1 MVGLHTLD
9 SSSPTDAYL
18 ALEHRILTASGD
30 VLCYSR
36 LPMRQLLRFIP
47 SNRASLWWISEHSS
61 AQSVL
66 PDPEVVLTHIDG
78 RASPSTDLI
87 VLEGVDWFVDRTSP
101 QDTMRMIQSLD
112 ALSREHEL
120 DIVLPVDSLA
130 LTSQFWTRLRALAPA
145 IELSEDESAHE
156 TSDAPMAET
165 LDDVSD
171 SGDNDVG
178 TNDSEGTLVHLV
190 NLPAVGFTQAILARR
205 MLQWKRMGFDLAA
218 LEPAMAMVNLDDAH
232 RVYRMVESDI
242 TAAIDAIRYMN
253 TDRARLTVTERE
265 VYNYRLMSLSSVNET
280 IAELE
285 RLISTR

>member
-9 SSSPTDAYL
+9 SSSPSDAYL
-18 ALEHRILTASGD
+18 ALEHRILGATGD

-61 AQSVL
+61 AQSVM
-66 PDPEVVLTHIDG
+66 PDPEAVLTHIDE
-78 RASPSTDLI
+78 RAGSSTDLI

-120 DIVLPVDSLA
+120 DVVLPVDALA

-145 IELSEDESAHE
+145 VELGDHAPAHE
-156 TSDAPMAET
+156 PSDAPVAQTQGDE
-165 LDDVSD
+165 SD
-171 SGDNDVG
+171 STGNHSVP
-178 TNDSEGTLVHLV
+178 NDSEGTLVHLV
-190 NLPAVGFTQAILARR
+190 NLPGVGFTHAILARR

-218 LEPAMAMVNLDDAH
+218 LEPAMAMVNLDEAH
-232 RVYRMVESDI
+232 GLYRVVESDI
-242 TAAIDAIRYMN
+242 IAAIDAVRYMD
-253 TDRARLTVTERE
+253 THRARLTVTERE

-280 IAELE
+280 ITELE

>member
-1 MVGLHTLD
+1 M
-9 SSSPTDAYL
+9 
-18 ALEHRILTASGD
+18 
-30 VLCYSR
+30 
-36 LPMRQLLRFIP
+36 
-47 SNRASLWWISEHSS
+47 
-61 AQSVL
+61 
-66 PDPEVVLTHIDG
+66 THIDG
-78 RASPSTDLI
+78 CASSSTDLI

-120 DIVLPVDSLA
+120 DVVLPVDSLA

-145 IELSEDESAHE
+145 IELSDDVSAHE
-156 TSDAPMAET
+156 TSHSSMADT
-165 LDDVSD
+165 LDDVSY
-171 SGDNDVG
+171 SVDNDVE

-232 RVYRMVESDI
+232 RLYRVVESDI

>member
-18 ALEHRILTASGD
+18 ALEHRILGANGD

-61 AQSVL
+61 AQSVM

-78 RASPSTDLI
+78 RANSSTDLI

-101 QDTMRMIQSLD
+101 QDTLRMIQSLD
-112 ALSREHEL
+112 ALSREHQL
-120 DIVLPVDSLA
+120 DLVLPVDSLA
-130 LTSQFWTRLRALAPA
+130 LTSQFWARLRALAPA
-145 IELSEDESAHE
+145 FEPR
-156 TSDAPMAET
+156 SDAPVDETTDVPVTET
-165 LDDVSD
+165 LDEDSD
-171 SGDNDVG
+171 SMDNDLVD
-178 TNDSEGTLVHLV
+178 NNSERTLVHLV
-190 NLPAVGFTQAILARR
+190 NLPGVGFTHAILARR

-218 LEPAMAMVNLDDAH
+218 LEPAMAMVNLDEA
-232 RVYRMVESDI
+232 YRIYRDVESDI
-242 TAAIDAIRYMN
+242 TSAIDAVRYM
-253 TDRARLTVTERE
+253 DAQRAKLTVTERE
-265 VYNYRLMSLSSVNET
+265 VYNFRLMSLSSVDET

>member
-1 MVGLHTLD
+1 M
-9 SSSPTDAYL
+9 
-18 ALEHRILTASGD
+18 
-30 VLCYSR
+30 
-36 LPMRQLLRFIP
+36 
-47 SNRASLWWISEHSS
+47 
-61 AQSVL
+61 
-66 PDPEVVLTHIDG
+66 THIDG
-78 RASPSTDLI
+78 CASSSTDLI

-120 DIVLPVDSLA
+120 DVVLPVDSLA
-130 LTSQFWTRLRALAPA
+130 LTSQFWTRLRALAPG
-145 IELSEDESAHE
+145 IELSDDESAHE
-156 TSDAPMAET
+156 TSDSPMAET
-165 LDDVSD
+165 LDEVSD
-171 SGDNDVG
+171 SGDNDLV

-232 RVYRMVESDI
+232 RLYRVVESDI

>member
-18 ALEHRILTASGD
+18 ALEHRILGANGD

-61 AQSVL
+61 AQSVM

-78 RASPSTDLI
+78 RASSSTDLI

-101 QDTMRMIQSLD
+101 QDTLRMIQSLD
-112 ALSREHEL
+112 ALSREHQL
-120 DIVLPVDSLA
+120 DLVLPVDSLA
-130 LTSQFWTRLRALAPA
+130 LTSQFWARLRALAPA
-145 IELSEDESAHE
+145 FEPR
-156 TSDAPMAET
+156 SDAPVHETTDVPVTET
-165 LDDVSD
+165 LDEDSD
-171 SGDNDVG
+171 SMDNDLVD
-178 TNDSEGTLVHLV
+178 NNSERTLVHLV
-190 NLPAVGFTQAILARR
+190 NLPGVGFTHAILARR

-218 LEPAMAMVNLDDAH
+218 LEPAMAMVNLDEA
-232 RVYRMVESDI
+232 YRIYRDVESDI
-242 TAAIDAIRYMN
+242 TSAIDAVRYM
-253 TDRARLTVTERE
+253 DAQRAKLTVTERE
-265 VYNYRLMSLSSVNET
+265 VYNFRLMSLSSVDET

>member
-18 ALEHRILTASGD
+18 ALEHRILGANGD

-61 AQSVL
+61 AQSVM

-78 RASPSTDLI
+78 RASSSTDLI

-101 QDTMRMIQSLD
+101 QDTLRMIQSLD
-112 ALSREHEL
+112 ALSREHQL
-120 DIVLPVDSLA
+120 DLVLPVDSLA
-130 LTSQFWTRLRALAPA
+130 LTSQFWARLRALAPA
-145 IELSEDESAHE
+145 FEPLSDGPVHVTTDVPVTETMDED
-156 TSDAPMAET
+156 
-165 LDDVSD
+165 SD
-171 SGDNDVG
+171 SMDNDLVD
-178 TNDSEGTLVHLV
+178 NNSERTLVHLV
-190 NLPAVGFTQAILARR
+190 NLPGVGFTHAILARR

-218 LEPAMAMVNLDDAH
+218 LEPAMAMVNLDEA
-232 RVYRMVESDI
+232 YRIYRDVESDI
-242 TAAIDAIRYMN
+242 TSAIDAVRYM
-253 TDRARLTVTERE
+253 DAQRAKLTVTERE
-265 VYNYRLMSLSSVNET
+265 VYNFRLMSLSSVDET

>member
-18 ALEHRILTASGD
+18 ALEHRILGANGD

-61 AQSVL
+61 DQSVL

-78 RASPSTDLI
+78 CASSSTDLI

-120 DIVLPVDSLA
+120 DVVLPVDSLA
-130 LTSQFWTRLRALAPA
+130 LTSQFWTRLRALAPG
-145 IELSEDESAHE
+145 IELSDDESAHE
-156 TSDAPMAET
+156 TSDSPMAET
-165 LDDVSD
+165 LDEVSD
-171 SGDNDVG
+171 SGDNDLV

-232 RVYRMVESDI
+232 RLYRVVESDI

>member
-9 SSSPTDAYL
+9 SSSATDAYL
-18 ALEHRILTASGD
+18 ALEHRILAASGD

-47 SNRASLWWISEHSS
+47 SNRANLWWISEHSS
-61 AQSVL
+61 DQSVL

-78 RASPSTDLI
+78 RASPSTELI

-120 DIVLPVDSLA
+120 DVVFPVDSLA

-145 IELSEDESAHE
+145 IELRDDVSTHE
-156 TSDAPMAET
+156 TSHSSMADT
-165 LDDVSD
+165 LDEVSD
-171 SGDNDVG
+171 SVDNDVE

-232 RVYRMVESDI
+232 RLYRVVESDI